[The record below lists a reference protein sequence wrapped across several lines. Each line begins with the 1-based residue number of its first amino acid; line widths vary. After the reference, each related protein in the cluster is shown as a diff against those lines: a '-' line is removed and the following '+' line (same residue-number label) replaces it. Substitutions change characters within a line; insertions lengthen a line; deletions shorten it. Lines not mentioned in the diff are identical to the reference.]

1 MWYIKEANNS
11 SLKDKKKIIEQ
22 LQICD
27 EKDSI
32 QKEAKIKKVRKVFY
46 DVIFE
51 ILFHVAQRTEDVNLD
66 MLLLKYA

>member
-1 MWYIKEANNS
+1 LWYIKEANNS